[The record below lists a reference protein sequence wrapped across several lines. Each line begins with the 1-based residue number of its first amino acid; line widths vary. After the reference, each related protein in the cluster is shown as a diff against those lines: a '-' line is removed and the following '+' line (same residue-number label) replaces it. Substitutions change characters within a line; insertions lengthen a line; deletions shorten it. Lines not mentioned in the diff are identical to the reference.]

1 MSSSPQMPFVCLWR
15 APLTG
20 EHKQNNTQLVTVT
33 TSPLP
38 SPVAPSFKLDV
49 QRERCNRENEA
60 IEEMRTF
67 PATKLLLC
75 PPPPSILDKPGG
87 KWRMLHM
94 HWMLSKAA
102 LRQLM
107 GAFSISE
114 FNTNLHV
121 RVSEVGSGAGLTR
134 CSDMVASHNQ
144 FPKTA

>member
-1 MSSSPQMPFVCLWR
+1 M
-15 APLTG
+15 
-20 EHKQNNTQLVTVT
+20 TVN

-67 PATKLLLC
+67 PATTLLLC
-75 PPPPSILDKPGG
+75 PPHPLPLLDKPGE
-87 KWRMLHM
+87 KWHMLHM

-107 GAFSISE
+107 RAFSVSE
-114 FNTNLHV
+114 FNINLHV
-121 RVSEVGSGAGLTR
+121 RLTEVGSGAGPAEI
-134 CSDMVASHNQ
+134 VVI
-144 FPKTA
+144 